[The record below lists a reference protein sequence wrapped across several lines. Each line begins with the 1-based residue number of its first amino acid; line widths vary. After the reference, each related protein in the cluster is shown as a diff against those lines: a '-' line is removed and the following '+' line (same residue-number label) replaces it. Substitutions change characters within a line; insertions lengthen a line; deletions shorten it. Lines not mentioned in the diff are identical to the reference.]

1 MKYSDLKKS
10 LKNHNLR
17 ITDCR
22 MDVLELF
29 QSANHALSFKDLE
42 ERLEGYDR
50 VTLYRTIYSFEEKG
64 LLHSIPNDSGAMVYG
79 LCHDDCSPQSHNH
92 DHVHFK
98 CEKCGS
104 IECLPSYHVPKINI
118 PGYEIHHSDLIINGI
133 CTSCN

>member
-1 MKYSDLKKS
+1 MKYSELKRS

-29 QSANHALSFKDLE
+29 QNANHALSFKDLE
-42 ERLEGYDR
+42 ESLTSYDR

-64 LLHSIPNDSGAMVYG
+64 LLHSIPNDTGVMVYG
-79 LCHDDCSPQSHNH
+79 LCQGHCTSQAHND

-98 CEKCGS
+98 CQKCGS
-104 IECLPSYHVPKINI
+104 IECLPAYHVPKINI
-118 PGYEIHHSDLIINGI
+118 PGYDIHHSDLIINGI